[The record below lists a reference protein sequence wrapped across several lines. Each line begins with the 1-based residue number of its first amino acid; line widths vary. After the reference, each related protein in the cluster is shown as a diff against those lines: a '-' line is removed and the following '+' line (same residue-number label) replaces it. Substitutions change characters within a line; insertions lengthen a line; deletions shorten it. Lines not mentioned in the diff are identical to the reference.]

1 MWQIQKSTLE
11 TTSASQVDTHCVLS
25 GWKDRSVITVVCFVT
40 PSRLFEH
47 LLGNE
52 FSDGGVAGPHGK
64 ARSNRWTV
72 GGQVVVA
79 AGGVP

>member
-1 MWQIQKSTLE
+1 MF
-11 TTSASQVDTHCVLS
+11 VLS
-25 GWKDRSVITVVCFVT
+25 S

-47 LLGNE
+47 LFGNE
-52 FSDGGVAGPHGK
+52 FSDGGVAGPQSK
-64 ARSNRWTV
+64 ARGDRWAV

>member
-1 MWQIQKSTLE
+1 MS
-11 TTSASQVDTHCVLS
+11 
-25 GWKDRSVITVVCFVT
+25 TVVCFVT

-47 LLGNE
+47 LFGNE